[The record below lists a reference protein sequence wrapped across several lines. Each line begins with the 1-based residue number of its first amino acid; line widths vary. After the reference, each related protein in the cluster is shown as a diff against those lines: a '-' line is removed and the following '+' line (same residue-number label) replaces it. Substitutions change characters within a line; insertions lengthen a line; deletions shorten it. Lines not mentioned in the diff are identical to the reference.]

1 MRLVQFLQVLLLLLL
16 GGYLLLVSLEN
27 PGMVRLPLPFLGGEV
42 LLPTGLALGAALLVG
57 ATYCALLLLPPLF
70 QLRRRLRTAKQRR
83 REAEERLQLTLRS
96 RLGQPGVGEAAP
108 LSVQP
113 SLQPPPTLI
122 RTEQM
127 ESQA

>member
-57 ATYCALLLLPPLF
+57 ATYCALLLLPPLA
-70 QLRRRLRTAKQRR
+70 QVRRRLRTAKQRR

-96 RLGQPGVGEAAP
+96 RLGEAAP

-113 SLQPPPTLI
+113 GLQPPPAVI

-127 ESQA
+127 EIQT